1 MMRPAENIEKLI
13 NRLRV
18 EPRAE
23 MSKRNLDDALAA
35 HKKVIGS
42 VSSRPTIWRTIMK
55 SRITKLSAAAVIIIA
70 VLISINQ
77 FSGSIDGASVAWG
90 NVAEKVENIETYVF
104 RMRTIKTTGPREEG
118 FEFATEKETMVY
130 QSGRYG
136 ERTETYTNGE
146 LSTQSYTH
154 LEKNEFVGIIPP
166 AKKYEREPLT
176 EARIRRLHNGH
187 PKRIVMQILQG
198 DYVELGRD
206 KIDGKDVQG
215 VEIYNPAVF
224 YESPP
229 PVEDFVVRLWI
240 DTQTELPVW
249 VEISFVEEG
258 SSLQSTIVIDQF
270 QWDVELVADDFE
282 PNIPSDYKLF
292 THDGPVPLTSSAGV
306 EQSESFFAE
315 NTVNEPYLSDFEDA
329 QLPDLEQLTLLGVV
343 NDARKSNVR
352 LVGHIEI
359 WKTQDEFIRDWPI
372 YKDVRARLYQELLDK
387 LDIEQL
393 SVEELVATGIA
404 LRKKFWELGGCLSK
418 TSYAYG
424 YASRIVLERAHEQA
438 PDNMAIIDELV
449 ESICSCELVWQYQE
463 NGAERIKNPCYPGIL
478 TELRSKQ
485 FGRIRTEVAQGRMPT
500 WKDFLQVHDLAIL
513 FSSAKDY
520 ESALKTTVWLISEA
534 HKAGWIVYLDTLK
547 YMESDF
553 ASGQGYYGN
562 IYLPGLNSFPEE
574 YRYGRRLPSFQ
585 GPDQRRRRLVPFHIK
600 DPQKRSRLRSD

>member
-35 HKKVIGS
+35 HKKVIDS
-42 VSSRPTIWRTIMK
+42 VSSRSTIWRTIMK
-55 SRITKLSAAAVIIIA
+55 SKVSKIAAAALIIIA
-70 VLISINQ
+70 VLIGIHQ
-77 FSGSIDGASVAWG
+77 FSGSIDVASVAWG

-118 FEFATEKETMVY
+118 FELATEKETMVY
-130 QSGRYG
+130 HSGRHG

-154 LEKNEFVGIIPP
+154 LEKNEFIGIIPP
-166 AKKYEREPLT
+166 AKEYEREPLT
-176 EARIRRLHNGH
+176 EARIRRFHNGH

-198 DYVELGRD
+198 DYVELDRD

-215 VEIYNPAVF
+215 VEVYDPAVF

-229 PVEDFVVRLWI
+229 PVEDFVARLWI

-258 SSLQSTIVIDQF
+258 STLQSTIVIDQF

-282 PNIPSDYKLF
+282 PNIPSDYTLF

-329 QLPDLEQLTLLGVV
+329 QLPDLEQLTLLGVAD
-343 NDARKSNVR
+343 DARKLKVR

-359 WKTQDEFIRDWPI
+359 WKTQDEFIREWPV
-372 YKDVRARLYQELLDK
+372 YEDVQARLYQELVEK

-404 LRKKFWELGGCLSK
+404 LRKKFWEMGGCLSK
-418 TSYAYG
+418 ASYANG
-424 YASRIVLERAHEQA
+424 YASRIVLELAHEQA

-449 ESICSCELVWQYQE
+449 EFICSCELVWQHQE

-485 FGRIRTEVAQGRMPT
+485 FDRIRTEVAQGRMPT
-500 WKDFLQVHDLAIL
+500 WKDFLRIYDLAIL

-520 ESALKTTVWLISEA
+520 QSALETTVWLISQA
-534 HKAGWIVYLDTLK
+534 HKAGWIAYLDTLK
-547 YMESDF
+547 DMENRF
-553 ASGQGYYGN
+553 ASGQGYYSN
-562 IYLPGLNSFPEE
+562 IYLPGLNAFPEE

-600 DPQKRSRLRSD
+600 DPQRRSRLRSD